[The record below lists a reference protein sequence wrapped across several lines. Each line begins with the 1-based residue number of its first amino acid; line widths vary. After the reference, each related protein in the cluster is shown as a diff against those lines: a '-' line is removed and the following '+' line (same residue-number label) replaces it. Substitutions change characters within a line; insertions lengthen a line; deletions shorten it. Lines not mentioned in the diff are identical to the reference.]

1 MYEISFYEDEN
12 GNSPVYKFIQELANK
27 TDKDSRINSNKIN
40 DYIEILSQH
49 GKAAKEPF
57 IKHIEGEL
65 WELRPIKNRIF
76 FASWED
82 NGFILL
88 HNFVKKTKKTPQREI
103 KQALRN
109 LKDITERSKNNE
121 KME

>member
-49 GKAAKEPF
+49 GKTAKEPF